1 MKWGNIMNPFERSVR
16 VLFAFIVSIIL
27 MTFIF
32 LAERVSYSQRI
43 KVDDEMQKSIADQ
56 IDEVSREG

>member
-1 MKWGNIMNPFERSVR
+1 MNPFEKSVW

-27 MTFIF
+27 MAFIF
-32 LAERVSYSQRI
+32 LAERVTYSQRI
-43 KVDDEMQKSIADQ
+43 KVDDEIEKSIADQ

>member
-1 MKWGNIMNPFERSVR
+1 MNHFERSVW
-16 VLFAFIVSIIL
+16 VLFTFIVSIIL
-27 MTFIF
+27 MVFIF

-43 KVDDEMQKSIADQ
+43 KAEDEIEKSIADN

>member
-1 MKWGNIMNPFERSVR
+1 MNPFERSVW

-32 LAERVSYSQRI
+32 LAKRVSYSQRI
-43 KVDDEMQKSIADQ
+43 KADDEIEKSLADN

>member
-1 MKWGNIMNPFERSVR
+1 MKLGKIMNPFERSVW

-32 LAERVSYSQRI
+32 LAERVSYRQRI
-43 KVDDEMQKSIADQ
+43 KTDDEVAKSIADN

>member
-1 MKWGNIMNPFERSVR
+1 MNPFERSVW
-16 VLFAFIVSIIL
+16 VLFAFIVSVIL

-32 LAERVSYSQRI
+32 LAERVSYRQRI
-43 KVDDEMQKSIADQ
+43 KTDNEVEKSIADN